1 MKMKTII
8 KLTGRLEDDVSFLM
22 LERQFMEALRSRAAP
37 SFMFSDNMKLLM
49 VLMVSIQ
56 LFQPSPAASYRAL
69 SCNEQRVVK
78 AAELAVEHINADQ
91 PGEYKYVLN
100 KIENAQEDRSK
111 QATPSVYLEFEILE
125 TRCHSLNPKP
135 VAQCEVRSG
144 PEAISGDCKV
154 QLQMNKTTGCMK
166 VDRYWCL
173 ISPDS
178 DDMVLRPCRDCP
190 HRIALNHSDAS
201 YTVTAAL
208 HKYNQNSSKPN
219 YFAVQKITRASSQK
233 VAGKKVFVEF
243 VIQETKC
250 PKTSSLPN
258 CTGKFASRNKG
269 FCAASVYKPITGQEK
284 VEVKCEHYRPKVISS
299 TKNKPANCIQ
309 QRLRHKGQGKRNKR
323 HTIQKKQLGSKKA
336 KLRGGTPKRIESSEE
351 VRGALGFEIGT
362 GSRNNFPRLPAPRN
376 ICPGRARYFAGP
388 TVSI

>member
-1 MKMKTII
+1 
-8 KLTGRLEDDVSFLM
+8 
-22 LERQFMEALRSRAAP
+22 
-37 SFMFSDNMKLLM
+37 MFSGNMKLLL
-49 VLMVSIQ
+49 VLVVSTQ
-56 LFQPSPAASYRAL
+56 LFQPSPAASFRAL
-69 SCNEQRVVK
+69 ACNEQWVVK
-78 AAELAVEHINADQ
+78 AADLAVEHINADQ

-100 KIENAQEDRSK
+100 KIENAQEDRRK
-111 QATPSVYLEFEILE
+111 QATPSVYFEFEILE
-125 TRCHSLNPKP
+125 TKCHLLNPKP

-144 PEAISGDCKV
+144 PEAISGDCKI
-154 QLQMNKTTGCMK
+154 QLQMNKTTGCIK

-201 YTVTAAL
+201 SAVTAAL

-219 YFAVQKITRASSQK
+219 YFVVQKITRASSQK
-233 VAGKKVFVEF
+233 LAGKKVFVEF
-243 VIQETKC
+243 VIQETTC
-250 PKTSSLPN
+250 PKTSSLLN
-258 CTGKFASRNKG
+258 CTANKGKFAFRNKG
-269 FCAASVYKPITGQEK
+269 FCTASVYKPITGQEE

-299 TKNKPANCIQ
+299 TKNKAANCIQ

-323 HTIQKKQLGSKKA
+323 HAIQKKQLGNKRA
-336 KLRGGTPKRIESSEE
+336 KLRDGTPKRIESSEE

-362 GSRNNFPRLPAPRN
+362 GSRRNFLRLPAPRN